1 MEATTDQRSI
11 ANREFRHL
19 QEMITALR
27 MELETLRLEKDHAV
41 QQALADTHNESQQ
54 LRATID
60 ALRMELEKLRFDGRE
75 QVQRAQADAR
85 NEITQLKATVTAL
98 RRELEDLHR
107 HRSQPE
113 ATTGAGTQAP
123 KTSRHAE

>member
-1 MEATTDQRSI
+1 MEATTDQSSI

-19 QEMITALR
+19 QEMIAALR
-27 MELETLRLEKDHAV
+27 MELETLRLEKDRAV
-41 QQALADTHNESQQ
+41 QQALADAHNESQQ

-60 ALRMELEKLRFDGRE
+60 ALREELEKLRFDGRE

-98 RRELEDLHR
+98 RRELEDLH
-107 HRSQPE
+107 HRQPG
-113 ATTGAGTQAP
+113 ATAGPGTQAP
-123 KTSRHAE
+123 KAPRHAG